1 MESKPKST
9 WARLMKSL
17 DQYATALAYE
27 PEDELFRRVA
37 RLEEQVQSLR
47 RGSDLSTADTVPH
60 KRR

>member
-1 MESKPKST
+1 MENKPKSM

-17 DQYATALAYE
+17 DQYGAALAYE

-47 RGSDLSTADTVPH
+47 RGADLSTADTIPH